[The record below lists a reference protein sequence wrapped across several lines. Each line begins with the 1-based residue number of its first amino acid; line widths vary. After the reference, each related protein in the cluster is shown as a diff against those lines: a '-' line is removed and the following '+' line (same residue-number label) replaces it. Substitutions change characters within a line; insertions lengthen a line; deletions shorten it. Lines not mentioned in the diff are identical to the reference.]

1 MYAFVYF
8 FMKKVLERRNPDPYF
23 AAATYVT
30 FLQLCHFLLVCV
42 LLRFFANIKLSFPN
56 FSSVYLYNK
65 IAYMPL
71 LLIWLIAVHKYFK
84 KRYSEIEKQYDDKNI
99 VTLKNGIV
107 VIGLLLIPLFI
118 AIRLSI
124 KN

>member
-30 FLQLCHFLLVCV
+30 LLQVVHFLFLFVIS
-42 LLRFFANIKLSFPN
+42 RFFINDNIYLPK
-56 FSSVYLYNK
+56 FSDTYTYNK
-65 IAYMPL
+65 LAAMPFML
-71 LLIWLIAVHKYFK
+71 VWMVVVHKYFK